1 MSDRLVD
8 GIGQTRRSACGAN
21 WPVWSCLAVGGLLAT
36 IGCAEIASG
45 PHGTYLDAT
54 GRPSA
59 VAASAARVAV
69 SCGEIVGMSSR
80 NFDVLEFTFENATE
94 SWQQVEKVQLD
105 FGDPQ
110 INQAVSIPWGSQLE
124 SWAVAT
130 NQRNAIDAANRGTA
144 LEVLTLTGGL
154 VSLAAPRRPGALW
167 AAGGIVSL
175 AGAAAVTGDHFQV
188 QAETVEQTPKFGGSH
203 ILALPFDIP
212 PGLFAKRWIVL
223 SSSSDP
229 KLGCISAVTLTYELA
244 DKSSYRVILAFRNT
258 ASSEWQR
265 AACLAKYPN
274 ATSYDGL

>member
-1 MSDRLVD
+1 MSARFVS
-8 GIGQTRRSACGAN
+8 GIGRTRRAAFGATWSV
-21 WPVWSCLAVGGLLAT
+21 WPCLAVGGLLAT
-36 IGCAEIASG
+36 LGCAEIASG

-54 GRPSA
+54 GQPSA
-59 VAASAARVAV
+59 AAASAARVAV
-69 SCGEIVGMSSR
+69 SCGETVSLSSR
-80 NFDVLEFTFENATE
+80 NFGVLEFTFENATE

-105 FGDPQ
+105 FGGPQ

-124 SWAVAT
+124 SWAAAT

-144 LEVLTLTGGL
+144 LEILTLTGEL
-154 VSLAAPRRPGALW
+154 VSLAAPRRHGVLR

-175 AGAAAVTGDHFQV
+175 ASAAALIGDRLQV
-188 QAETVEQTPKFGGSH
+188 QAETAEQTPNFSGNH
-203 ILALPFDIP
+203 LLALPFDIP

-223 SSSSDP
+223 STLADP

-244 DKSSYRVILAFRNT
+244 DRTSYRVALAFRNT

-274 ATSYDGL
+274 ASYDGL

>member
-1 MSDRLVD
+1 MSARIVS
-8 GIGQTRRSACGAN
+8 GIGRTRRTAFGAKWHV
-21 WPVWSCLAVGGLLAT
+21 WPCLAVGGLLAT
-36 IGCAEIASG
+36 LGCAEIASG

-54 GRPSA
+54 GQPSA
-59 VAASAARVAV
+59 AAASAARVAV
-69 SCGEIVGMSSR
+69 SCGETVSLSSR
-80 NFDVLEFTFENATE
+80 NFGVLEFTFENATE

-105 FGDPQ
+105 FGGQ
-110 INQAVSIPWGSQLE
+110 KINQAVSIPWGSQLE

-144 LEVLTLTGGL
+144 LEILTLTGEL
-154 VSLAAPRRPGALW
+154 VSLAAPRHHGALR

-175 AGAAAVTGDHFQV
+175 ASADVLIGDHLQG
-188 QAETVEQTPKFGGSH
+188 QAETVEQTPNFSGNH
-203 ILALPFDIP
+203 LLALPFDIP

-223 SSSSDP
+223 STSADP

-244 DKSSYRVILAFRNT
+244 DKTSYQVALAFRNT

-274 ATSYDGL
+274 ASYDGL